1 LAKTHRFRSW
11 IVNGCTSL
19 NLVLGMATVFL
30 ATHGHMQLAAL
41 CLIGSVVWDAADG
54 FLARRWQ
61 VASDFGAQL
70 DSLADMTSFAVGG
83 GAFVYGWFEPHL
95 PTWVVAP
102 LACWFALCGGWRL
115 ARFNVGPK
123 LVGEFYGLPTTAVA
137 TLLSVLYLTGAQLA
151 NWPGAVLAAVL
162 AWLMVSPLPYPKYTR
177 FAELPIWMLATLP
190 LISWYRFYV
199 TIWTLAILYLL
210 SGPLIWWQRR
220 QLEIEDSAVLP
231 G

>member
-1 LAKTHRFRSW
+1 MALTRRSQSL

-30 ATHGHMQLAAL
+30 STHGCLGAAAL
-41 CLIGSVVWDAADG
+41 CLMGSVAWDAADG

-83 GAFVYGWFEPHL
+83 GAFVYGWFAPHL
-95 PTWVVAP
+95 PLWLVAP
-102 LACWFALCGGWRL
+102 LACWFGLCGGWRL

-137 TLLSVLYLTGAQLA
+137 TLLSVLFLTCPQLA
-151 NWPGAVLAAVL
+151 SWPGALLAVIL
-162 AWLMVSPLPYPKYTR
+162 AGLMISPLPYPKYTR
-177 FAELPIWMLATLP
+177 FSELPIWMLLTLP

-199 TIWTLAILYLL
+199 TIWTLALMYLL
-210 SGPLIWWQRR
+210 SGPLIWYRRR
-220 QLEIEDSAVLP
+220 QLEIRDSALTP
-231 G
+231 